1 MGQQTWNI
9 LDITGE
15 EYTLGIYHGEESGHV
30 VVYLNNNI
38 MIIDFKILMSKSYH
52 FFIGHEFMHLKIIKN
67 MEEYTYSLEV
77 DTDADTP
84 YNIQLKAREQ
94 VDQRNMMIGLFIAII
109 LLSALFFFR
118 NFK

>member
-30 VVYLNNNI
+30 VVYLNNTI

-67 MEEYTYSLEV
+67 LEEYSYSLEV
-77 DTDADTP
+77 DLNADTP
-84 YNIQLKAREQ
+84 YNIQLKEREQ
-94 VDQRNMMIGLFIAII
+94 IDQRNMIFGLLVAI
-109 LLSALFFFR
+109 LLLASLFLFR
-118 NFK
+118 NIK